1 MTVEQIIKQTE
12 TLTKDQ
18 KQQLAFY
25 ILFST
30 MSEDKRSDLLQLF
43 FYENN
48 FDSLKI
54 SKDKKKQKEKP
65 VFGIFKDKLKTPDNF
80 NEPLEDLKDYM

>member
-18 KQQLAFY
+18 KQQVAFY
-25 ILFST
+25 ILFSN
-30 MSEDKRSDLLQLF
+30 MSEDKRNNLMQLF

-48 FDSLKI
+48 E
-54 SKDKKKQKEKP
+54 KQKEKP
-65 VFGIFKDKLKTPDNF
+65 IFGSMKGMVEYMSDDFDA
-80 NEPLEDLKDYM
+80 PLDDLKDYMY

>member
-18 KQQLAFY
+18 KQQVAYY

-30 MSEDKRSDLLQLF
+30 MSEDKRNNLMQLF

-48 FDSLKI
+48 FDSLEI
-54 SKDKKKQKEKP
+54 SENKQKEKP
-65 VFGIFKDKLKTPDNF
+65 VFGSMKGMVEYMADDFDA
-80 NEPLEDLKDYM
+80 PLDDLKDYMY

>member
-18 KQQLAFY
+18 KQQVAFY
-25 ILFST
+25 ILFSN
-30 MSEDKRSDLLQLF
+30 MSEDKRNNLMQLF

-48 FDSLKI
+48 EKS
-54 SKDKKKQKEKP
+54 SKNNENPKEKP
-65 VFGIFKDKLKTPDNF
+65 ILGMFKGMVEYMADDF
-80 NEPLEDLKDYM
+80 DAPLDDLKDYMY